1 MTSTLARNQQG
12 QPPRFQTLREWLLWQ
27 ESLHAKEIELGLD
40 RCRAVAERMQLIQP
54 RYATVNVAG
63 TNGKGSSVAMLD
75 SILHAQGYKVGR
87 YTSPHLIRYNERIR
101 VDGEIVDDETICGAF
116 DRIDRARGD
125 ISLTYFEFGTLAA
138 LDIFARAQVDIAILE
153 VGLGGRLDAVNLI
166 DADVA
171 LIATIDIDHVDF
183 LGPDRESIG
192 REKAGIFRSQRPA
205 VCSDPNP
212 PESLLQHARELQT
225 PLAVLGGEFG
235 FEIHAGYWTWWS
247 ATRRYENLPPPHL
260 HGTFQYQNAAG
271 VLRALEALEPR
282 CRVSRQSIA
291 SGLLQ
296 VQLPGRFQVFP
307 GPVRWIL
314 DVAHNPQSARVLAD
328 TIRNE
333 PPPTGRTHFLIGMLK
348 DKDIGGIFSVLHKL
362 ADTWHLVSLQA
373 RRGATAQMLR
383 EQLEVFAPRVPVH
396 DYDTIAA
403 AYQAVHSAAK
413 PGDRVLVFGSFLTV
427 AGVADILERE
437 GRQSE

>member
-1 MTSTLARNQQG
+1 MSTPARNQQG
-12 QPPRFQTLREWLLWQ
+12 QPPRFQTLREWLSWQ

-54 RYATVNVAG
+54 KYATVNVAG
-63 TNGKGSSVAMLD
+63 TNGKGSSVAVLD
-75 SILHAQGYKVGR
+75 CILRAQGYKVGR
-87 YTSPHLIRYNERIR
+87 YTSPHLIHYNERIR

-116 DRIDRARGD
+116 DRIDRARGE

-138 LDIFARAQVDIAILE
+138 LDIFTRAQVDIAILE
-153 VGLGGRLDAVNLI
+153 VGLGGRLDAVNLV

-192 REKAGIFRSQRPA
+192 REKAGIFRPQRQA

-212 PESLLQHARELQT
+212 PDSLVEHARELQT
-225 PLAVLGGEFG
+225 PLAVLGKEYG
-235 FEIHAGYWTWWS
+235 FEIHDGSWTWWS
-247 ATRRYENLPPPHL
+247 ATRRFDRLPPPHL

-271 VLRALEALEPR
+271 VLRVLEALEPR
-282 CRVSRQSIA
+282 TVVSRQSIEA
-291 SGLLQ
+291 GLSQ
-296 VQLPGRFQVFP
+296 VQLAGRFQVFP
-307 GPVRWIL
+307 GAVTWIL

-328 TIRNE
+328 TIRSE
-333 PPPTGRTHFLIGMLK
+333 PQPLGRTHFLIGMLK
-348 DKDIGGIFSVLHKL
+348 DKDIGGIFTVLHAL
-362 ADTWHLVSLQA
+362 ADSWHLVSLQA
-373 RRGATAQMLR
+373 RRGANAQMLR
-383 EQLEVFAPRVPVH
+383 EQLEVFAPRAPVH
-396 DYDTIAA
+396 CYDNIADGYA
-403 AYQAVHSAAK
+403 AVHAAAK

-427 AGVADILERE
+427 AGVADILEHE